1 MRRLSQNGGYFLSA
15 FLIAWLI
22 EPTIA
27 ITVLKTVM
35 KITVFIGV
43 PYGGALLLNRC
54 IEIKRERLWK
64 LAMALWV
71 PLGIGTGFYLMNE
84 IEKIFT

>member
-27 ITVLKTVM
+27 ISVLETVM

-43 PYGGALLLNRC
+43 PYGGALLLNRF
-54 IEIKRERLWK
+54 IEIKRESFWK

>member
-22 EPTIA
+22 KPIIA
-27 ITVLKTVM
+27 ITLLETVT

-43 PYGGALLLNRC
+43 PYGGALLISRF
-54 IEIKRERLWK
+54 IEMKREMLWK
-64 LAMALWV
+64 IAMALWV

-84 IEKIFT
+84 IEKIFS